1 MPLIKGSS
9 DKARSR
15 NIATLRRDGYPPKQA
30 AAIAYKIQR
39 QARRRRGKRN
49 PLSTMKGQVA
59 TGASLVML
67 AAMGGAVLEV
77 AVDSLGVAT
86 SGGSV
91 NVPADLVH
99 GGAVGAGVAGIG
111 GLMIGLVDPKFKTA
125 GFSAAGFALG
135 GLVVYGLVNY
145 AWGQIVGNTN
155 NSSSSASSSTTPTT
169 SATQP
174 SSSSSSTP
182 PSSSSSNPNDDGG
195 GGSSF

>member
-145 AWGQIVGNTN
+145 AWGQIVENTN
-155 NSSSSASSSTTPTT
+155 NSSSSAPISTPTT

-174 SSSSSSTP
+174 STSSSSTP

>member
-9 DKARSR
+9 DKTRSR

-49 PLSTMKGQVA
+49 PLSTVKGQVA

-67 AAMGGAVLEV
+67 AAMGGAVLEI

-145 AWGQIVGNTN
+145 AWGQIVGNTS
-155 NSSSSASSSTTPTT
+155 NSSSSASSSAPISTPTTPTT
-169 SATQP
+169 QP
-174 SSSSSSTP
+174 STSSSSSSD
-182 PSSSSSNPNDDGG
+182 SSNPNDSGG

>member
-155 NSSSSASSSTTPTT
+155 NSSSSAPISTPTT

>member
-155 NSSSSASSSTTPTT
+155 NSSSSAPISTPTT

-174 SSSSSSTP
+174 STSSSSTP